1 VVVVGFELVEFFFES
16 GFFGDFLHEFESHG
30 FEILFEELIAIVF
43 EESGAVVI
51 GVEELV
57 AVVEGEL
64 TVFILVERVFGG
76 GLRISRDIG
85 VEVTGD

>member
-1 VVVVGFELVEFFFES
+1 
-16 GFFGDFLHEFESHG
+16 
-30 FEILFEELIAIVF
+30 LFEELIAIVF